1 MKKLALSIA
10 PARIA
15 IGAHANDGSTIRFV
29 TSHSTST
36 AIDRSARRA
45 LRSG

>member
-10 PARIA
+10 PACIA
-15 IGAHANDGSTIRFV
+15 VGAHANDGSTIRFG

-36 AIDRSARRA
+36 AVDRPARRA
-45 LRSG
+45 LRPG